1 MGGGAEAGQVPDK
14 LRYFMWNNQTSD
26 PAGHPDYKYTLQLNF
41 ENYILIH

>member
-26 PAGHPDYKYTLQLNF
+26 PAGHPDYKYTLQRLLT
-41 ENYILIH
+41 EVMTPP